1 MSLIT
6 RCSSC
11 GTMFKVVADQLKIS
25 HGWVRCGHCQE
36 VFDAAAN
43 LQPRLSPETLQD
55 GHGDGRGPETL
66 LPDIVEL
73 PPEELPPA
81 QLQLPSHLS
90 VAIEADERSVVD
102 MDEQTAP
109 ASLPGPQVSL
119 PADLSAELLAASVG
133 PEPPA
138 YADSVSFALG
148 SSRKFQD
155 SDLPESEPVGDVSF
169 VREARQ
175 HAFWRQSSVRALLSL
190 VSLVFVMAL
199 LLQIA
204 IFQRNVLA
212 VQQPWLEPGLQTL
225 CKHLKCEIKPPQ
237 KIESVVIESSSFGR
251 IGPDTYRLK
260 VVIKNVGAILLSMP
274 SLELTLT
281 DTQEQALL
289 RRVLTPGELGFS
301 GDALNAGA
309 GFAGELTLKISTF
322 GAVPHA
328 ASLQPSGYRIL
339 AFYP

>member
-25 HGWVRCGHCQE
+25 HGWVRCGHCLE
-36 VFDAAAN
+36 VFDAATH
-43 LQPRLSPETLQD
+43 LQPRLSPETSEE
-55 GHGDGRGPETL
+55 GNGPETL
-66 LPDIVEL
+66 LPEASDF
-73 PPEELPPA
+73 PPGKLPPA
-81 QLQLPSHLS
+81 KPDLMSRLS
-90 VAIEADERSVVD
+90 AATEVDERLSADV
-102 MDEQTAP
+102 DEQTAP
-109 ASLPGPQVSL
+109 VSPPDPQASLPP
-119 PADLSAELLAASVG
+119 DLSVELLVASVG

-138 YADSVSFALG
+138 YADSVAHALG
-148 SSRKFQD
+148 SSRNFQD
-155 SDLPESEPVGDVSF
+155 SDLSEPEPLGDVSF
-169 VREARQ
+169 VRQARQ

-190 VSLVFVMAL
+190 LSLVLLAAL

-204 IFQRNVLA
+204 VFQRNVLA

-251 IGPDTYRLK
+251 VGPDTYRLK
-260 VVIKNVGAILLSMP
+260 VGIKNAGAILLSMP
-274 SLELTLT
+274 ALELTLT
-281 DTQEQALL
+281 DTQEQTLL

-301 GDALNAGA
+301 SGALTAGA
-309 GFAGELTLKISTF
+309 EFAGESTLKISAS
-322 GAVPHA
+322 GSEQDA
-328 ASLQPSGYRIL
+328 AALQPSGYRIL